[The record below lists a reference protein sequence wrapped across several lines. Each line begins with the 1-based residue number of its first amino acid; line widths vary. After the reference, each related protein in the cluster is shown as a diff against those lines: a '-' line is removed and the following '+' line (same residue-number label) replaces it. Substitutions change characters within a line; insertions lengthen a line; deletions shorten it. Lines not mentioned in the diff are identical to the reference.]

1 MSILIW
7 GRRPKT
13 LALAAAGERRCERCG
28 LAREHTFVVDYTLHH
43 LYYIFGFVSGRRVAC
58 RCTVCGQAT
67 AEAVDPGV
75 ELRGRTAVPLLER
88 FGCLG
93 LGLGLAALVL
103 LAVVWSQFGP
113 QPRNIPELIAGTQR
127 GDAAALARLEAEAGA
142 GDLPSQLALA
152 QILRDGLGVPA
163 DAERAF
169 HWAKRAA
176 EQGSAPAQLALGVMY
191 EWGKGTAVDPGLA
204 VEWYRK
210 AASQG
215 NAGAANSL
223 GAAYLRGVGVPAD
236 AAQAVAWFEKA
247 AKGGDVPGQ
256 FNLAMRYFNGDGVA
270 ADPAEARRWL
280 ERAAGAVG
288 EDATTRS
295 VVASSK
301 QELGVLYEEGLGVE
315 KDLVKALRYYD
326 EARELNED
334 ARLNFERLKARLNG

>member
-1 MSILIW
+1 
-7 GRRPKT
+7 
-13 LALAAAGERRCERCG
+13 
-28 LAREHTFVVDYTLHH
+28 
-43 LYYIFGFVSGRRVAC
+43 
-58 RCTVCGQAT
+58 
-67 AEAVDPGV
+67 
-75 ELRGRTAVPLLER
+75 
-88 FGCLG
+88 
-93 LGLGLAALVL
+93 
-103 LAVVWSQFGP
+103 
-113 QPRNIPELIAGTQR
+113 
-127 GDAAALARLEAEAGA
+127 
-142 GDLPSQLALA
+142 
-152 QILRDGLGVPA
+152 
-163 DAERAF
+163 
-169 HWAKRAA
+169 
-176 EQGSAPAQLALGVMY
+176 MY

-236 AAQAVAWFEKA
+236 VAQAVAWFEKA